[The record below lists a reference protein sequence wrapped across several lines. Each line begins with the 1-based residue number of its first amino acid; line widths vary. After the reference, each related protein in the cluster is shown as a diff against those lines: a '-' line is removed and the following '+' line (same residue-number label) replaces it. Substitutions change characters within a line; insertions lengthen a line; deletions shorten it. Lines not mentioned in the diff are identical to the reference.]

1 MKNWILVGFVV
12 CGLLGLAAEPA
23 RGEIGAIDAGPA
35 ATLLLPY
42 FEVGL
47 ESCIE
52 QPTTLFS
59 INNASA
65 APVVAHVT
73 LWTKLARP
81 TLDFDVYLTGY
92 DVFTINLS
100 DLFIRGVL
108 PQTGPNFDVGDDP
121 ITPNA
126 PGAFS
131 DPDAAPPGC
140 SFPLPTQ
147 LPSSLLT
154 YIRNLHTGF
163 PAPAGFDNSG
173 LCGAPDQGV
182 ATPAEGLATGYITI
196 DVVNDCSLLFPGNP
210 GYFSD
215 GGNGIAA
222 NDNVLWGD
230 YFLANANESFAQGDP
245 LVHIEAMDSVGN
257 GFWSPGDYTFYG
269 RYLTYDASDNREPL
283 ATTWASRY
291 FAGTAGPFDDDSDV
305 ICWRD
310 SGLDDS
316 FFFACGT
323 TPSPY
328 PLTQN
333 QIVVFDEQ
341 ENPIVVEGSPFSP
354 PPVGESVLPCA
365 CAATRAD
372 ASDFGSIFDFG
383 WFYLNLNTTTGAIP
397 DPIKQSYV
405 TSVHSASGLFSV
417 GFQAIHLDSALAKTF
432 TVTTAP
438 SDVNLPVE
446 GED

>member
-1 MKNWILVGFVV
+1 MKKFIALIAFA
-12 CGLLGLAAEPA
+12 GLLVLGGQAFA
-23 RGEIGAIDAGPA
+23 EIGAIDSVPA

-47 ESCIE
+47 ENSGSGV
-52 QPTTLFS
+52 TTLFS

-65 APVVAHVT
+65 APAVAHVT

-92 DVFTINLS
+92 DVVTFNLR
-100 DLFIRGVL
+100 DLFTTGAI

-140 SFPLPTQ
+140 SFPLPSNI
-147 LPSSLLT
+147 PNSLLT
-154 YIRNLHTGF
+154 YIRNLHTGLE
-163 PAPAGFDNSG
+163 APPGFDNSG
-173 LCGAPDQGV
+173 LCGAPD
-182 ATPAEGLATGYITI
+182 EGHADAADGIATGYITI

-210 GYFSD
+210 GYFAD
-215 GGNGIAA
+215 GGTGIAA
-222 NDNVLWGD
+222 NTNILWGD
-230 YFLANANESFAQGDP
+230 YFLADPANAFAQGDQ
-245 LVHIEAMDSVGN
+245 LVHVEAQDSVQN
-257 GFWSPGDYTFYG
+257 GFWTPGDYTFYG

-283 ATTWASRY
+283 ATTWATRY
-291 FAGTAGPFDDDSDV
+291 FAGTAGPFNDDSDV

-323 TPSPY
+323 VPAPY
-328 PLTQN
+328 PLSQN
-333 QIVVFDEQ
+333 QIVIFDEQ
-341 ENPIVVEGSPFSP
+341 ENPVVVEGSPFSP
-354 PPVGESVLPCA
+354 PPVGDTVLPCD
-365 CAATRAD
+365 CASTRAN
-372 ASDFGSIFDFG
+372 AADFGSIFDFG
-383 WFYLNLNTTTGAIP
+383 WFYMNLNTSTGSIQ
-397 DPIKQSYV
+397 DPIKQSFV
-405 TSVHSASGLFSV
+405 TTVHSASGLFSV

-438 SDVNLPVE
+438 ADVNLPVE
-446 GED
+446 GDE